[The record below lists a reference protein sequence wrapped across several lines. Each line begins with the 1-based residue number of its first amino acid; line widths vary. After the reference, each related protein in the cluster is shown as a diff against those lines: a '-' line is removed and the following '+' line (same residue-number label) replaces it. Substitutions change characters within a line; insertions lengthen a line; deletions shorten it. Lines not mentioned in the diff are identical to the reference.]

1 MRLSWIREHPPKWDE
16 DKARIIGRAAA
27 GIFEIG
33 PYRPGDLLAGDWWR
47 VQDADSHVLAYG
59 WIDTVWGDA
68 EMLLAVDPP
77 HRGGGVGTFVLDQLE
92 AEAAKRGLNYIYNV
106 VRPTHPD
113 GDRVTAWLCGRGFEP
128 SSDGVLRR
136 RVTVLQRPESKS

>member
-1 MRLSWIREHPPKWDE
+1 MSFEWIDEHPPVWDD
-16 DKARIIGRAAA
+16 DKARIVGGAAP
-27 GIFEIG
+27 GVFDLG
-33 PYRPGDLLAGDWWR
+33 DPKPGDPLPGEWWR
-47 VQDADSHVLAYG
+47 VE
-59 WIDTVWGDA
+59 A